1 MSASPFS
8 INRRCAPGLHVA
20 QDHALHRR
28 RAVARV
34 LGIQDHAL
42 VRFPAPQR
50 ERAGAGGAGLQPLVA
65 EIAIALVLERDLL
78 VDDRADPAARQFSTR
93 VGARL
98 SGIFSSTVMSS
109 VARTIWSTFSGV
121 QPNWLKMKLGV
132 LFSLITRVSENTTSA
147 AVTGL
152 PEWKV

>member
-1 MSASPFS
+1 MNGPEPAELVFSHSQPRSPLLSCSSATFWSTTEPT
-8 INRRCAPGLHVA
+8 
-20 QDHALHRR
+20 
-28 RAVARV
+28 
-34 LGIQDHAL
+34 
-42 VRFPAPQR
+42 
-50 ERAGAGGAGLQPLVA
+50 
-65 EIAIALVLERDLL
+65 
-78 VDDRADPAARQFSTR
+78 PAARQFSTR

-121 QPNWLKMKLGV
+121 QPNWLKMKPGV